1 MPQPA
6 EEHTILWA
14 PVLVTQENSRDLGLT
29 RSAAMTRPGRPP
41 VIPGVHAHR
50 WDVEAVGIPVWADER
65 WKDIRLRAEALQL
78 SRPSAVVSHASAA
91 LIHGW
96 PLPDRLVAHDIH
108 VTCPRTRVRRRG
120 FLGHVADHLRFVD
133 RYRIVVA
140 HPLDTLRQLAGL
152 VDSRELLDVLD
163 TVCGSWH
170 GPAVTTPEALRLAV
184 AEWPRFRGRAAM
196 DDALRYARAGVGS
209 PRETALRLAIIG
221 AGLPEPNVTAPV
233 TIAGRTYH
241 PDLSYP
247 HLRIAIEYEG
257 SHHLTARRQWNVD
270 IARERDF
277 NDHGWV
283 YIRVTADTDVAE
295 FLAYLRTRIAE
306 RATAPR

>member
-1 MPQPA
+1 MSQPA
-6 EEHTILWA
+6 EEHTTLWT
-14 PVLVTQENSRDLGLT
+14 PVLVTRESSRGLGLT

-50 WDVEAVGIPVWADER
+50 WDVVPVEIPLWADER
-65 WKDIRLRAEALQL
+65 WKDIRQKAEALQL
-78 SRPSAVVSHASAA
+78 FLPSAVVSHASAA

-96 PLPDRLVAHDIH
+96 PLPDRLLTHDIH

-140 HPLDTLRQLAGL
+140 HPFDTLRQVAGL
-152 VDSRELLDVLD
+152 MDSRELLDVLD

-170 GPAVTTPEALRLAV
+170 GPAVTTPGALRLAV
-184 AEWPRFRGRAAM
+184 SEWPRFRGRAAV
-196 DDALRYARAGVGS
+196 DDALRWARAGVGS
-209 PRETALRLAIIG
+209 QRETALRLAIIG
-221 AGLPEPNVTAPV
+221 AGLPEPDVTAPV
-233 TIAGRTYH
+233 VLGARTYH

-247 HLRIAIEYEG
+247 QLQIAIEYEG
-257 SHHLTARRQWNVD
+257 AHHRTERRQWNVD

-283 YIRVTADTDVAE
+283 YIRVTADTDVDE

-306 RATAPR
+306 RMAAPR